1 MYKHAWRLKMSST
14 NKTPHYDL
22 SQFVAGD
29 KASWMGDINPDM
41 LKIDTA
47 LFSIKTDAT
56 DAASNASAAQQQ
68 SQSAVENAQLAQE
81 EAERA
86 ITEVTKL
93 QTSVSAIESDYTLLN
108 TNVNQIKADLTSAES
123 SITQLQTDVQQAQ
136 TSAEAAQQT
145 SANNTGLLT
154 LPSGILSAGAGLSAI
169 PVVIP
174 SKQGYQLIIPFRSNI
189 RWNTGDSETTMELYT
204 ITMPQVDN
212 LFVLLFNA
220 YTKPNVINFQP
231 IDPYNL
237 RKVFGNYANPNTL
250 ATFTIGNT
258 GKYGLITIT
267 LKVQPDEELLNTG
280 IRLSGILMGI
290 KSPLIFKDYTT
301 GQNVPNPYPK
311 GTVICA

>member
-108 TNVNQIKADLTSAES
+108 TNVNQIKTDLTSAES

-154 LPSGILSAGAGLSAI
+154 LPSGILSTGAGLSAI

-174 SKQGYQLIIPFRSNI
+174 SKQGYQLIIPFQSSI

-220 YTKPNVINFQP
+220 YAGNTGNASQNIN
-231 IDPYNL
+231 PYNL
-237 RKVFGNYANPNTL
+237 RKIFGNYTNLNTM
-250 ATFTIGNT
+250 ATFTIGTT
-258 GKYGLITIT
+258 GKYGVITIKI
-267 LKVQPDEELLNTG
+267 KVQPDEELLNNR
-280 IRLSGILMGI
+280 IRLIGILMGI
-290 KSPLIFKDYTT
+290 KTPLIFKDYNT
-301 GQNVPNPYPK
+301 GVNVPNQYPK
-311 GTVICA
+311 GTVIAL